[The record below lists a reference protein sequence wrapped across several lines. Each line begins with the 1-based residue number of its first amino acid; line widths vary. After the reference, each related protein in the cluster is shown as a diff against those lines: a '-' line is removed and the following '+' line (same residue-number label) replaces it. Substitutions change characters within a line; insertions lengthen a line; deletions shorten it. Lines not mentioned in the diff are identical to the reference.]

1 MDLSLSGELLT
12 FRDEVRTWLTEH
24 VVGEFAENAG
34 IGGPA
39 DDIGWDVRLAWDR
52 ELVAGGWLCLGWPRE
67 YGGRGA
73 SVDEQLVFQLEY
85 ARANPPTRAT
95 TAGQDLLGPTL
106 LAFGSDEIKAR
117 FLPRIADATEFWG
130 QGFSEPGAGS
140 DLAGLRTRAVRE
152 GDEWVID
159 GQKLWRSGGAR
170 AAWLYVLCRTDPDAP
185 RHRGLSMLL
194 IRADAP
200 GVDIRP
206 IRNMTGGAE
215 FCEVFFTGARTPA
228 DLVVGAVNDGWRVAM
243 GALGTE
249 RGTTLLA
256 EQLGV
261 AREVDELIEVA
272 RARGL
277 STDLLTRRNLAQAWL
292 RSRVMTWN
300 GLRLMTSVK
309 GDPDVAAAQAS
320 ISKVFASAAHQGM
333 GELAMALRGPESE
346 LVSDAYTM
354 DAQQQMFLTSRAES
368 IYGGTTQVQ
377 LNILAE
383 RTLGLPR

>member
-1 MDLSLSGELLT
+1 MDLSLSDELLA
-12 FRDEVRTWLTEH
+12 FRDEVRNWLAEH
-24 VVGEFAENAG
+24 LVGEFAANAG
-34 IGGPA
+34 VGGPA

-52 ELVAGGWLCLGWPRE
+52 ELVSGGWLCLGWPRE

-85 ARANPPTRAT
+85 ARANPPFRAT
-95 TAGQDLLGPTL
+95 NSGQDLLGPTL
-106 LAFGSDEIKAR
+106 LAFASDEIKSR

-140 DLAGLRTRAVRE
+140 DLAGLRTRAVRD
-152 GDEWVID
+152 GGEWVID
-159 GQKLWRSGGAR
+159 GQKIWMSGGAR
-170 AAWLYVLCRTDPDAP
+170 AHWLYVLARTDPDAP
-185 RHRGLSMLL
+185 RHRGLSLLL
-194 IRADAP
+194 IKADSP

-215 FCEVFFTGARTPA
+215 FCEVFFTGARTRV
-228 DLVVGAVNDGWRVAM
+228 DLVVGEVNDGWRVAM

-256 EQLGV
+256 EQLSA
-261 AREVDELIEVA
+261 AREVDELIDTA
-272 RARGL
+272 RERGL
-277 STDLLTRRNLAQAWL
+277 AGDRLTRRKLAQAWT
-292 RSRVMTWN
+292 RSRIMTWN
-300 GLRLMTSVK
+300 GLRLMTSIK
-309 GDPDVAAAQAS
+309 EDPAAAAVQAS
-320 ISKVFASAAHQGM
+320 VSKVFASAAHQSM
-333 GELAMALRGPESE
+333 GELAMVVRGPESE
-346 LVSDAYTM
+346 LVAGPYTL
-354 DAQQQMFLTSRAES
+354 DDQQQMFLATRAES